1 MKITFAL
8 IQNGLVDFMKIHQ
21 VSLGGCQ
28 IEAVTSNVNL
38 LVFVIIVR
46 TESGRIV

>member
-28 IEAVTSNVNL
+28 IDAATSEVNL
-38 LVFVIIVR
+38 FVLTIIVR
-46 TESGRIV
+46 TEFLRLS